1 MLTSRVLVVAAIF
14 LFSTVFLLGVWG
26 YKGWAQEG
34 GEDGSGASESV
45 TLELEGEEGASFSGV
60 CSVGD
65 ERREFGGQV
74 PQSFEFDVDGR
85 KLSCE
90 IRKED
95 GRNAALEVALS
106 GEGSRSV
113 QRIEGGE
120 GTLRLTYEGGSVSTA
135 MSSVSSGSS
144 DGAGKRSSSDDAP
157 SDDTESLA
165 DRVQQMVDE
174 ILEQIMQ

>member
-1 MLTSRVLVVAAIF
+1 MLTSRVLVVAAVI
-14 LFSTVFLLGVWG
+14 SIVFLLG
-26 YKGWAQEG
+26 GWAQEG
-34 GEDGSGASESV
+34 DEDGSGASESV
-45 TLELEGEEGASFSGV
+45 TLGLKGEEGASFSGL

-95 GRNAALEVALS
+95 GHNDALEVALS

-120 GTLRLTYEGGSVSTA
+120 GTLRLTYEGGAVSSS
-135 MSSVSSGSS
+135 MSSISSESS
-144 DGAGKRSSSDDAP
+144 DSAGNRSASDPDAARG
-157 SDDTESLA
+157 DDGESLA
-165 DRVQQMVDE
+165 DRIQQMVDE
-174 ILEQIMQ
+174 ILERVMQ